1 MTFCHLKPMTM
12 GQKNEHITLLKQLQ
26 GHIFCS
32 VMPPNVN
39 IRSQVIRS
47 QIRKMYFNKTMF
59 SNMLSVVNVFVVLL
73 VQIGCNE
80 IF

>member
-1 MTFCHLKPMTM
+1 
-12 GQKNEHITLLKQLQ
+12 
-26 GHIFCS
+26 
-32 VMPPNVN
+32 MPPNVN

-59 SNMLSVVNVFVVLL
+59 SNMLSVVKVFVVLL